1 MSWLLYAILGVVL
14 AGASPVLAKSG
25 MRKSNTYLAAAIRG
39 TLLFIGA
46 WFMVKITGQNMSLA
60 GLGQTTFIYLIF
72 SGIATGL
79 AWICLLNAL
88 RTGEVIR
95 IVPVVEAGIIL
106 NMLVGIIFFK
116 DALNWNKIII
126 LIILIAGII
135 MVITRS
141 TGGRGGGRA
150 WLGHA
155 FGAMALTT
163 VTVVLD
169 RIGISGVGNNYERL
183 VRYGVALILVWV
195 VTFATGGYKGLR
207 AMSFLDGI
215 YLCFSGVVMGGAWYC
230 FHVAYAYGT
239 NATVEMVE
247 CFDLVAAVV
256 LGCVFM
262 RERLSVR
269 AIFGLIFMMAGFLLL
284 LMNLP
289 VIPL

>member
-1 MSWLLYAILGVVL
+1 MSWLLYAILGAVL
-14 AGASPVLAKSG
+14 AGASPVFAKSG

-39 TLLFIGA
+39 TLLFIAA
-46 WFMVKITGQNMSLA
+46 WVMVKITGQNMSLA
-60 GLGQTTFIYLIF
+60 GLGRTTFIYLIF

-79 AWICLLNAL
+79 VWICLLNAL
-88 RTGEVIR
+88 QTGEVIR
-95 IVPVVEAGIIL
+95 VVPVVEASIIL

-126 LIILIAGII
+126 LGIFIVGII
-135 MVITRS
+135 MVVTRS
-141 TGGRGGGRA
+141 SGGRGSKRA

-155 FGAMALTT
+155 FGAMAFTT

-169 RIGISGVGNNYERL
+169 RIGISGVGSNYERL
-183 VRYGVALILVWV
+183 VRYGVALILVWII
-195 VTFATGGYKGLR
+195 TFATGGYKGLR

-215 YLCFSGVVMGGAWYC
+215 YLCCSGAAMGGAWYC
-230 FHVAYAYGT
+230 FHIAYVYGT

-247 CFDLVAAVV
+247 RFDLVAAVV

-269 AIFGLIFMMAGFLLL
+269 AVFGLIFMMAGFLLL
-284 LMNLP
+284 LINLP
-289 VIPL
+289 IIPL